1 MRRALAIVATTIA
14 TAAVLML
21 GVRHLGGDSGGF
33 AFLIVWAPMAW
44 LGIVSRFVHVRLPPR
59 VHELRGFERRPR
71 LHTVLGVRVV
81 KRLLR
86 RGPLA
91 IFNPGLHLPVE
102 KSPEQLAT
110 LEQTMKDAEAS
121 HVVLLVA
128 TLGVVINAAA
138 RGWWLAA
145 GLTLLFDVLLN
156 GYPVMLQRYNRAL
169 LHDRFPVLASG
180 AKPSDA
186 SPERPAPQ
194 LQPEPAPRT
203 MPNGPA
209 GQRKQSIMS

>member
-1 MRRALAIVATTIA
+1 MGRALAVVVATIA
-14 TAAVLML
+14 AAAVLLM
-21 GVRHLGGDSGGF
+21 GVRHLGAASGGF

-59 VHELRGFERRPR
+59 FHELRRFERRPR
-71 LHTVLGVRVV
+71 LYTVLGVRVV

-102 KSPEQLAT
+102 KSPEQLAR

-121 HVVLLVA
+121 HFVLLVA

-145 GLTLLFDVLLN
+145 ALTLLFDVLLN

-169 LHDRFPVLASG
+169 LHDRFPMLASAG
-180 AKPSDA
+180 T
-186 SPERPAPQ
+186 Q

-203 MPNGPA
+203 MPKGPA
-209 GQRKQSIMS
+209 GQRKQSIIS